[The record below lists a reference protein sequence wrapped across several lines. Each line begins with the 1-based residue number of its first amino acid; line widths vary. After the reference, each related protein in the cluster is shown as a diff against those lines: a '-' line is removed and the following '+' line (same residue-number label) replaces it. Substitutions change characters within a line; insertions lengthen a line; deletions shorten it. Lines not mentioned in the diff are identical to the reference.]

1 MKQTLLII
9 SFLFFLAAAY
19 GQSSSAWANSNAVA
33 QEGVFT
39 KTDLKIYPNPATD
52 YIEFNNVEAAVDKVV
67 IYNLVGKPMMKL
79 SAFDGKNRYDIT
91 ELPKGMYL
99 VQMLDST
106 GNVFTT
112 KRINKR

>member
-19 GQSSSAWANSNAVA
+19 GQSSSAWVSSNAVT
-33 QEGVFT
+33 QDGNST
-39 KTDLKIYPNPATD
+39 KTDLKIYPNPASD
-52 YIEFNNVEAAVDKVV
+52 YIEFNNSEAVVDKVV
-67 IYNLVGKPMMKL
+67 IYNLVGKPMMNL
-79 SAFDGKNRYDIT
+79 SAFEGKNRYDIT

-99 VQMLDST
+99 VQMLDPK

>member
-9 SFLFFLAAAY
+9 SFLFFLITAY
-19 GQSSSAWANSNAVA
+19 GQSSSAWASGNVIA
-33 QEGVFT
+33 QDGMST

-52 YIEFNNVEAAVDKVV
+52 YIEFNNVDASVGEV
-67 IYNLVGKPMMKL
+67 IVYNVVGKLMMKL
-79 SAFDGKNRYDIT
+79 SAFEGKNRYDIT

-99 VQMLDST
+99 IQMLDPKSS
-106 GNVFTT
+106 VITT